1 MKKNRVLLFLG
12 LIVVLL
18 FYFFIIKKT
27 TWGGWVP
34 EDRSLVLNSNEKK
47 WISDFEKEN
56 NCKFNYIGLD
66 KSYMEDS
73 IIYMNLYLNKNS
85 IIEQKILEEGYL
97 LITKICKSF
106 LARSKNQKKKN
117 CIQIIFEN
125 LKLKDHRYPTT
136 LKYMYTINL
145 GVVTKV
151 E

>member
-18 FYFFIIKKT
+18 FYFFIMKKT

-85 IIEQKILEEGYL
+85 IIEQKILEEGNL

-106 LARSKNQKKKN
+106 LARSKNQKKQN

>member
-18 FYFFIIKKT
+18 FYFFIMKKT

-34 EDRSLVLNSNEKK
+34 EDRSLFLNSNEKK

-85 IIEQKILEEGYL
+85 IIEQKILEEGNL

-106 LARSKNQKKKN
+106 LARSKNQKKQN

>member
-18 FYFFIIKKT
+18 FYFFIMKKT

-47 WISDFEKEN
+47 WISDFAKEN

-85 IIEQKILEEGYL
+85 IIEQKFLEESNL
-97 LITKICKSF
+97 LITEICKFF
-106 LARSKNQKKKN
+106 LARSKNQKKQN

-151 E
+151 V

>member
-1 MKKNRVLLFLG
+1 MKKNRVLVVIG
-12 LIVVLL
+12 LIVVFL
-18 FYFFIIKKT
+18 FYFLIVKKT

-34 EDRSLVLNSNEKK
+34 DDRALVLNSNEKK
-47 WISDFEKEN
+47 WVSDFEEKN
-56 NCKFNYIGLD
+56 KCKFNYIGLD

-85 IIEQKILEEGYL
+85 IIEQKILEEGNL
-97 LITKICKSF
+97 LTTEICKSF
-106 LARSKNQKKKN
+106 LARSNNQKKQN

-136 LKYMYTINL
+136 LKYMYSINL